1 MQTSKCI
8 YCLQEK
14 NISEFNSEHVVSRFI
29 GKYEDAYTLHESQVC
44 KECNDYFC
52 TTLENDLSF
61 DSLEGLLRI
70 EHSPKAIHVQRSIG
84 RTRLTAVGNNG
95 IVKNLPFYFT
105 SAPTQANNIQIVVPP
120 LVGIILDQQADEY
133 EYFSLDSIPQ
143 CDDSMMARI
152 AGVKTPFITFN
163 CNGDE
168 ASKAL
173 KSKGY
178 DISKAKYSGGL
189 NLEDI
194 SSESVIDTTI
204 NCLVDNK
211 VVRLAAKNLFNFLCL
226 AYGKE
231 KVLHPAFNNFRNFI
245 RYNHVDK
252 PLKFFMSEG
261 GIKNI
266 PGITQKNHIIGLAW
280 SAIDKQIHLCG
291 FVTWFNAITYT
302 FAITPVPTKRFNAY
316 PKLKTMTCNNE
327 KKILSVEEYLM
338 SLDWPGEQV
347 TIKFL
352 DENFRPIEM

>member
-84 RTRLTAVGNNG
+84 RNRLKAVGNNG
-95 IVKNLPFYFT
+95 IFKNLPFYFT
-105 SAPTQANNIQIVVPP
+105 SAPSQANNIQIVVPP

-211 VVRLAAKNLFNFLCL
+211 VVRL
-226 AYGKE
+226 
-231 KVLHPAFNNFRNFI
+231 
-245 RYNHVDK
+245 
-252 PLKFFMSEG
+252 S
-261 GIKNI
+261 
-266 PGITQKNHIIGLAW
+266 
-280 SAIDKQIHLCG
+280 
-291 FVTWFNAITYT
+291 
-302 FAITPVPTKRFNAY
+302 
-316 PKLKTMTCNNE
+316 
-327 KKILSVEEYLM
+327 
-338 SLDWPGEQV
+338 
-347 TIKFL
+347 
-352 DENFRPIEM
+352 